1 MTGTPEA
8 SSDIMA
14 MLADILAPVDA
25 FTEADQEPDD
35 RLKAAVAV
43 RLYCRAAVLVAPA
56 FDLMDRDAFAATADG
71 RAEWVDQL
79 RVRTEDE
86 LTRLGQPN
94 LSHSVDQALEATPDP
109 GYVDSVPDLRWFM
122 GVMTI
127 VDELLT
133 PSEQN

>member
-1 MTGTPEA
+1 
-8 SSDIMA
+8 MA

-25 FTEADQEPDD
+25 FAEADMEPDD

-56 FDLMDRDAFAATADG
+56 FDLMDRDASAATADG
-71 RAEWVDQL
+71 RSEWIDQL
-79 RVRTEDE
+79 RVLTENE

-94 LSHSVDQALEATPDP
+94 LSHSVDQALGATPDP

-127 VDELLT
+127 VDELLA

>member
-8 SSDIMA
+8 RSDIMT

-35 RLKAAVAV
+35 RLKAAVAI

-56 FDLMDRDAFAATADG
+56 FDLMGPNEFTATADARG
-71 RAEWVDQL
+71 EWITQL
-79 RVRTEDE
+79 RALTEDE

-94 LSHSVDQALEATPDP
+94 LSHSVDEALEASPDS
-109 GYVDSVPDLRWFM
+109 GFVDSVPDLRWFM

-133 PSEQN
+133 PSEQ

>member
-56 FDLMDRDAFAATADG
+56 FDLMDRHAFAATADG
-71 RAEWVDQL
+71 RAEWIDQL
-79 RVRTEDE
+79 RVWTEDE

-94 LSHSVDQALEATPDP
+94 LSHSVDQALESTHDP

-133 PSEQN
+133 PTGQS